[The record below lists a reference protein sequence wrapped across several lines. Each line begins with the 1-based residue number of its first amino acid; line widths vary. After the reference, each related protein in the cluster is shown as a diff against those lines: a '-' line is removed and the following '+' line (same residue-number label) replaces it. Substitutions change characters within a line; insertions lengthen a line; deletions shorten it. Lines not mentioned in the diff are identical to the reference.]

1 MARPWW
7 TSAGC
12 VALFTDRL
20 HRTGAVGGGGRAPS
34 WYRDNAMATNPP
46 SPRPLALVTGAFAG
60 IGRALVEDHQVDLAL
75 LENAGGLH
83 EVSPGAPEPGELG
96 DHQLVPGAGAQ
107 QCLVK
112 LGSPGELAGG
122 LLDNHRLAA
131 GRDQGVGVRL
141 AGGDSGRSRSALPD
155 RSANAR
161 ARDAGADTG
170 GVTRLSGGD
179 ACDL

>member
-1 MARPWW
+1 
-7 TSAGC
+7 
-12 VALFTDRL
+12 
-20 HRTGAVGGGGRAPS
+20 
-34 WYRDNAMATNPP
+34 MATNPP
-46 SPRPLALVTGAFAG
+46 SPRPLALVTGASAG

-75 LENAGGLH
+75 LEHAGGLD
-83 EVSPGAPEPGELG
+83 EVSPGAPEPVELG

-131 GRDQGVGVRL
+131 GHDQGVGLGFGVRL

-170 GVTRLSGGD
+170 SVTRRSGGD
-179 ACDL
+179 ACDLQRDVAELLRH